1 MRDGPVPIS
10 AYNKAGLIGAA
21 SATGGFIDQAHH
33 DLLFK
38 LVKTDGKL
46 IRAILENNG
55 FL

>member
-1 MRDGPVPIS
+1 MREGPLPIS
-10 AYNKAGLIGAA
+10 AYSKAGMIGAA
-21 SATGGFIDQAHH
+21 SATGGFIDQTHH
-33 DLLFK
+33 DLLYK